1 VSTFRRF
8 VVVLCTLL
16 IAFTLTPALTQAQS
30 DVAKEKILLKAKNQ
44 PLLSLSKAADRARSR
59 PVTPGPA
66 REVPNF
72 RSSGKP
78 VFGGGMAVSDAVLQ
92 DTAGQQIAMVG
103 SGFYGASNNDNQA
116 VVGYM
121 IAPPDTDGQ
130 VGPDH
135 FVQMINLVTTIF
147 DKNGGMVMEP
157 FASNAFWEDIG
168 GNCETYNQGD
178 PIILYDDVGDRW
190 LVSQFA
196 FPDSMTSY
204 SQCVAVSMNGDPT
217 GGWHRYEFSF
227 MNFGLNDY
235 PKHGIVSDSIT
246 MTANLFTPRGRN
258 FNWAGTF
265 LGVMDK
271 AAMYAGRT
279 ASLIGFNIGAAEFG
293 FVAGDLDGS
302 GSVPALFATAMT
314 TANQFDIWQI
324 NVNWNTPAATVA
336 RIASVPVAP
345 FDSELCTASRG
356 ACIPQ
361 PDGGPMLES
370 LSDRLM
376 HRLQIRQF
384 PSHRSMV
391 TAHTVDVGGGRA
403 GIRWYELRETD
414 GAGWELYQQGTYGPD
429 DGQYRFMPSAAMNA
443 AGDIGIGYL
452 LSSTNTFVSTAA
464 MGQTASASGSG
475 TLDTEE
481 LICAPGGGVQE
492 DVARAGDYSSTS
504 VDPLD
509 DSFWHTN
516 EVFTET
522 GSFQWDTFVCEFVV
536 ASNGVNNPPV
546 ASFDYTCDELNCTF
560 TDGSTDSD
568 GSVVAWSWAF
578 DDGSSS
584 TSQNPSHTFAADGN
598 YEVTLWVTDNENATD
613 SAIDTVSVSSS
624 AVNVPPTASFTYSC
638 VDLACTFDGGG
649 SSDSDG
655 TIASYAWNFGDT
667 ATASGQTPSHAYA
680 ADGDYNVTLTVTD
693 NLGAVDSDNQLVTVS
708 GGADLLLEGTAVTT
722 SSNRWMA
729 SVKDLNGSELHG
741 SWSASGAAVCTGS
754 VCTLSNIH
762 KKVLSVTFTADGSGE
777 QITIDK
783 P

>member
-1 VSTFRRF
+1 
-8 VVVLCTLL
+8 
-16 IAFTLTPALTQAQS
+16 
-30 DVAKEKILLKAKNQ
+30 
-44 PLLSLSKAADRARSR
+44 
-59 PVTPGPA
+59 
-66 REVPNF
+66 
-72 RSSGKP
+72 
-78 VFGGGMAVSDAVLQ
+78 
-92 DTAGQQIAMVG
+92 
-103 SGFYGASNNDNQA
+103 
-116 VVGYM
+116 
-121 IAPPDTDGQ
+121 
-130 VGPDH
+130 
-135 FVQMINLVTTIF
+135 
-147 DKNGGMVMEP
+147 
-157 FASNAFWEDIG
+157 
-168 GNCETYNQGD
+168 
-178 PIILYDDVGDRW
+178 
-190 LVSQFA
+190 
-196 FPDSMTSY
+196 
-204 SQCVAVSMNGDPT
+204 
-217 GGWHRYEFSF
+217 
-227 MNFGLNDY
+227 
-235 PKHGIVSDSIT
+235 
-246 MTANLFTPRGRN
+246 
-258 FNWAGTF
+258 
-265 LGVMDK
+265 
-271 AAMYAGRT
+271 
-279 ASLIGFNIGAAEFG
+279 
-293 FVAGDLDGS
+293 
-302 GSVPALFATAMT
+302 
-314 TANQFDIWQI
+314 
-324 NVNWNTPAATVA
+324 
-336 RIASVPVAP
+336 
-345 FDSELCTASRG
+345 
-356 ACIPQ
+356 
-361 PDGGPMLES
+361 
-370 LSDRLM
+370 
-376 HRLQIRQF
+376 
-384 PSHRSMV
+384 
-391 TAHTVDVGGGRA
+391 
-403 GIRWYELRETD
+403 
-414 GAGWELYQQGTYGPD
+414 
-429 DGQYRFMPSAAMNA
+429 MPSAAMNA

-452 LSSTNTFVSTAA
+452 LSSTKTFVSTAA